1 MKQKGTLIKWNDS
14 RGFGFIK
21 TDDGKE
27 VFVHIS
33 EIAQGEN
40 RPVLDEIFWFH
51 IVIDSK
57 GKEKA
62 VDVFRP
68 LSSKKI
74 QAEESK
80 PARIYA
86 RKKRHRS
93 FDGVLGFVLIA
104 TIIFTASRYFINSF
118 PSFYLPNFV
127 SKETSVS
134 FSEVENAA
142 PFSKKENTTTARFSC
157 DGRQHCSQMTSCAE
171 ATFFIQNCPN
181 TKMDGDHDGI
191 PCEDQWCR

>member
-1 MKQKGTLIKWNDS
+1 MKQKGTLIKWNDN

-21 TDDGKE
+21 TEDGKE

-33 EIAQGEN
+33 AIAQSEN
-40 RPVLDEIFWFH
+40 RPELDEIFWFH

-62 VDVFRP
+62 ADVIRP
-68 LSSKKI
+68 ISNKKP

-80 PARIYA
+80 PVRMQAQGN
-86 RKKRHRS
+86 RHGA
-93 FDGVLGFVLIA
+93 FDWVLGFILIA
-104 TIIFTASRYFINSF
+104 VIIFTASHYFINSS
-118 PSFYLPNFV
+118 PSFYLPNFA
-127 SKETSVS
+127 SKETPVS
-134 FSEVENAA
+134 FSDVENLA
-142 PFSKKENTTTARFSC
+142 PFSEIKNTTTRFSC

-191 PCEDQWCR
+191 PCENQWCF